1 MTVPMLMMP
10 PPTATTRFAD
20 WPFALK
26 SILGFWFFYSL
37 TVVVRA
43 FLGTDPWTTLENK
56 LMVIA
61 IGVLITGLIYLAIS
75 TLGTGETIRRK
86 AIIAGVSSAIASVV
100 MGGTLVLIEDWMAE
114 SKEQFRFQAREGFT
128 VVEQGNQIRIERT
141 AQEPLV
147 LTMPKVHELDAMKR
161 VRYALDI
168 AVTWLFFYIGWSAF
182 YLANQ
187 AQAEA
192 MGAQRRLADAESA
205 AQAAQVR
212 ALRYQVNPHFLFN
225 TLNSLSSLVMTGR
238 SDRAETMLL
247 ALSTFFR
254 TSLSFD
260 PGADVTLAEEIDLQ
274 RLYLDIEMARFPD
287 RLTVEIDIPKDLE
300 QANLPALLLQPIVE
314 NAIKY
319 GVSKSRKA
327 VLVRIAAKR
336 LANNRM
342 SLEISNRLKNGGKDE
357 LPAATHEG
365 TGLGLANVCQ
375 RLEARWGSRASCRYG
390 PMTGG
395 GYKVALTMPVETN
408 ARG

>member
-10 PPTATTRFAD
+10 SPTVRTRFGD
-20 WPFALK
+20 WPFAIK
-26 SILGFWFFYSL
+26 SILGFWLFYAM
-37 TVVVRA
+37 TVLVRA
-43 FLGTDPWTTLENK
+43 FLGSDPWTMVENK
-56 LMVIA
+56 LLVVGVGIVIS
-61 IGVLITGLIYLAIS
+61 GLIYLAIS
-75 TLGTGETIRRK
+75 ASGSGTNIRRK
-86 AIIAGVSSAIASVV
+86 AVIAGVSCVIGSLALGAIVVAS
-100 MGGTLVLIEDWMAE
+100 EDWMRE
-114 SKEQFRFQAREGFT
+114 SKEEFRFQAREGFT

-147 LTMPKVHELDAMKR
+147 LTMPKVHELDSMKR

-168 AVTWLFFYIGWSAF
+168 AVTWLFFFIGWSAF
-182 YLANQ
+182 YIANLAR
-187 AQAEA
+187 AEA

-238 SDRAETMLL
+238 TDRAETMLL

-254 TSLSFD
+254 TSLSLD
-260 PGADVTLAEEIDLQ
+260 PSADVSLAEEIDLQ

-287 RLTVEIDIPKDLE
+287 RLTVEIDVPAGLD
-300 QANLPALLLQPIVE
+300 QARLPALLLQPIVE

-327 VLVRIAAKR
+327 VLIRIEAR
-336 LANNRM
+336 HLDNHRM
-342 SLEISNRLKNGGKDE
+342 VLEISNRLKHGGKDE

-375 RLEARWGSRASCRYG
+375 RLEARWGTRASCRYG

-395 GYKVALTMPVETN
+395 GYKVSLTMPVETN
-408 ARG
+408 G